1 MPTKPAPTTTEP
13 DRHMRDLLR
22 LPFIAPSTGRFL
34 IAVLLCIKLAMSIWN
49 ATTFNGKVYDQVH
62 HQDRALFGG
71 LRAGKMAYDPPLYY
85 LPALLLHRPA
95 DVPLVERSSKSD
107 GEDEE
112 AIASREA
119 AQSPAGESEQ
129 THRRKLLSLLRY
141 TNVFWGALIYVGWIY
156 FAFPRLLRGFRAWFL
171 ASLVLLAIPGFQKLG
186 VMVHADNAFAGLTTV
201 GVCVWLWVRARYR
214 AGTLT
219 FRHLIVFAIVAGGV
233 GLTRPFAAVPVAVLT
248 TVHLVY
254 LVRLEGWRWRRLVPR
269 AAVLVAISAT
279 LSASWFVYRWQYT
292 GHVTNAYRDHYIQT
306 FERRRP
312 GFQFVHYFTSFH
324 VKKLL
329 DTPNRKLGGA
339 RSSTNNPDANSFF
352 TLLYSE
358 VWADH
363 WLYFSGS
370 QRSERKLWP
379 KRALLTAALATPAIV
394 LALGAGFWLD
404 IVRRSRRFLAQQ
416 RQHPWR
422 ERARLALE
430 RFELDL
436 VLLGIAG
443 LGAGLYL
450 YWQTGPAL
458 LPGKNSTIKFVYIA
472 SLFGPAIALLFRRRL
487 KPLSFNL
494 LTAYFLILFVL
505 SIPVAMFWPS

>member
-1 MPTKPAPTTTEP
+1 MSNPSPTRTEP
-13 DRHMRDLLR
+13 DRHLR
-22 LPFIAPSTGRFL
+22 ELVRIPFVAPSTGGFL
-34 IAVLLCIKLAMSIWN
+34 ITVLLCIKLALSIWN
-49 ATTFNGKVYDQVH
+49 AAMFDGKIYDQIH

-71 LRAGKMAYDPPLYY
+71 LRAGKMAYNGPLYY
-85 LPALLLHRPA
+85 LPALLVHRPA
-95 DVPLVERSSKSD
+95 DVPLVERSSKSE

-119 AQSPAGESEQ
+119 ASSPVGPSEK
-129 THRRKLLSLLRY
+129 THRQKLLTLLRY
-141 TNVFWGALIYVGWIY
+141 TNIFWGLVTYLGWIY

-171 ASLVLLAIPGFQKLG
+171 ASLLLLAIPGFQKLG
-186 VMVHADNAFAGLTTV
+186 VMVHPDNAFAALTTV
-201 GVCVWLWVRARYR
+201 GVCVWLWVRDRYR
-214 AGTLT
+214 AGTLS
-219 FRHLIVFAIVAGGV
+219 FRHLILFAVAAGGI
-233 GLTRPFAAVPVAVLT
+233 GLTRPFAAVPVTVLTAVL
-248 TVHLVY
+248 LVY
-254 LVRLEGWRWRRLVPR
+254 LVKLGGWRWRWLVPR
-269 AAVLVAISAT
+269 AAVLVAIAAA
-279 LSASWFVYRWQYT
+279 LSVSWFAYRWRYT
-292 GHVTNAYRDHYIQT
+292 GHVTNAYRDRYIQS

-312 GFQFVHYFTSFH
+312 GFDFVSYFTSFH
-324 VKKLL
+324 VSDLL
-329 DTPNRKLGGA
+329 DTPNRRLGPGS
-339 RSSTNNPDANSFF
+339 RNNSPDANSFF

-404 IVRRSRRFLAQQ
+404 IVRRSRRLLAEQ

-472 SLFGPAIALLFRRRL
+472 SLCGPAIALLFRRRL
-487 KPLSFNL
+487 KPLSFNV